1 MLGGLF
7 DVETM
12 RHWGKEDLAEEIV
25 HGIFRHRST
34 PNPILTGIMDTF
46 RRDRLGRDDALG
58 WFVGNNLLNGRPPN
72 PEPRR
77 WAGDNYDTYLV
88 PPLDLYEE
96 RSMLEEVL
104 SPLTKEV
111 MTQILD
117 VFKAASLMDGTRSGE
132 AHYQRLDANST
143 RLRKI

>member
-46 RRDRLGRDDALG
+46 RRDRLGRDDLG
-58 WFVGNNLLNGRPPN
+58 WFVGNNLLNGMPPVRPL
-72 PEPRR
+72 
-77 WAGDNYDTYLV
+77 G
-88 PPLDLYEE
+88 LYEE
-96 RSMLEEVL
+96 GSMLEEVL

-117 VFKAASLMDGTRSGE
+117 VFKEASLMDGTCSGE

-143 RLRKI
+143 KLRKI